1 MWQKLYNFYSRLP
14 ENFNFGHLKRNLLSS
29 KIGQNV
35 SFVKIA
41 TCLVMLTVISLIVQ
55 PLSLGPLHAQN
66 VSSTN
71 TSMGNTTGSNVTGQ
85 SSAQVLEK
93 LDAEMER
100 LLKSDDPK
108 DIAALAYIWAYAPI
122 LEKRKADFTTSPNI
136 PPGPGRGPINS
147 LAHFREL
154 TNASF
159 KDIVRP
165 NSDTLYT
172 VIYMDLKNEPLVLK
186 IPPIKDR
193 YYTLQIM
200 DGYTDYL
207 GYVGT
212 RTNQTDGGSFMFT
225 GPDWKGTVPVGVTQI
240 KSPTNL
246 VWNVIRILVDGEE
259 DVPNVNALQDQ
270 MALSPLSVF
279 EGRNTSSVT
288 TMQSNASKEIPISS
302 SPDLMPTTGIKIYDE
317 ISKNLAENPPPETDD
332 ELVAKFETIG
342 IAAGKVPST
351 EVKNDTIRKALEN
364 GIVEGEKL
372 ILEKVKNLG
381 STVNG
386 WKINLDIGRY
396 GTDYLLRA
404 AIANTA
410 IGGNV
415 PEEAVYPIAFTDS
428 EGKPLTGANKY
439 VIHFNKNQFP
449 PVKAFWSITMYN
461 DKVLFVD
468 NPLNR
473 YLIGDR
479 TPGLKYNEDGSL
491 DIYIQ
496 KENPGGDKES
506 NWLPAA
512 TDNFSLTLRMYLPQE
527 SVLNSEYQPP
537 PVKRVE

>member
-1 MWQKLYNFYSRLP
+1 M
-14 ENFNFGHLKRNLLSS
+14 
-29 KIGQNV
+29 
-35 SFVKIA
+35 
-41 TCLVMLTVISLIVQ
+41 
-55 PLSLGPLHAQN
+55 
-66 VSSTN
+66 
-71 TSMGNTTGSNVTGQ
+71 
-85 SSAQVLEK
+85 
-93 LDAEMER
+93 DR

-108 DIAALAYIWAYAPI
+108 DIATLAYIWGYAPV

-136 PPGPGRGPINS
+136 APGPGRGPINS

-154 TNASF
+154 TDANF
-159 KDIVRP
+159 TDIVRP

-172 VIYMDLKNEPLVLK
+172 VIYMDLKNEPQVLK
-186 IPPIKDR
+186 VPPIKDR
-193 YYTLQIM
+193 YYVLQIM
-200 DGYTDYL
+200 DAYTNSIDYI
-207 GYVGT
+207 GT
-212 RTNQTDGGSFMFT
+212 RTNQTDGGTFMFT
-225 GPDWKGTVPVGVTQI
+225 GPNWNGTVPEGVTQI

-246 VWNVIRILVDGEE
+246 VWNIIRILVDGQK
-259 DVPNVNALQDQ
+259 DVSNVNALQDQ

-279 EGRNTSSVT
+279 EGKNTSANT
-288 TMQSNASKEIPISS
+288 TQTNASKETPVKS
-302 SPDLMPTTGIKIYDE
+302 SPDLMPVTGIKIYDE
-317 ISKNLAENPPPETDD
+317 ISKVLAENPPPETDD
-332 ELVAKFETIG
+332 EIVAKFATIG
-342 IAAGKVPST
+342 IAAGKVPSVD
-351 EVKNDTIRKALEN
+351 VKNDTIGKALEN

-386 WKINLDIGRY
+386 WKVNLEAGRY

-404 AIANTA
+404 AVANTA
-410 IGGNV
+410 IGANA

-439 VIHFNKNQFP
+439 VIHFNKDQFP
-449 PVKAFWSITMYN
+449 PVNAFWSITMYN

-473 YLIGDR
+473 YLLGDR
-479 TPGLKYNEDGSL
+479 TEGLKYNDDGSL

-496 KENPGGDKES
+496 KENPGADKES

-537 PVKRVE
+537 PVQRVT

>member
-1 MWQKLYNFYSRLP
+1 M
-14 ENFNFGHLKRNLLSS
+14 SS
-29 KIGQNV
+29 KLGQNV
-35 SFVKIA
+35 SFVVIA
-41 TCLVMLTVISLIVQ
+41 TCSVMLAVISLIVQ
-55 PLSLGPLHAQN
+55 PLFLLPLHGQN
-66 VSSTN
+66 VSSTDM
-71 TSMGNTTGSNVTGQ
+71 SMGNTTGSNVTGK

-93 LDAEMER
+93 LDAEMDR
-100 LLKSDDPK
+100 LSKSDDPK
-108 DIAALAYIWAYAPI
+108 DVATLAYIWGYAPI

-154 TNASF
+154 TNANF
-159 KDIVRP
+159 TDIVRP
-165 NSDTLYT
+165 NSDTMYT

-186 IPPIKDR
+186 LPPIKDR

-200 DGYTDYL
+200 DAYTDSI
-207 GYVGT
+207 GYIGT

-225 GPDWKGTVPVGVTQI
+225 GPDWKGTVPAGVTQI

-246 VWNVIRILVDGEE
+246 VWNIIRILVDGEK
-259 DVPNVNALQDQ
+259 DVSNVNALQDQ
-270 MALSPLSVF
+270 MSLSPLSVF
-279 EGRNTSSVT
+279 EGKNTTTVT
-288 TMQSNASKEIPISS
+288 TMQKLNASKEIPVKS
-302 SPDLMPTTGIKIYDE
+302 SPDLMPVTGIKIYDE
-317 ISKNLAENPPPETDD
+317 ISNVLAENPPPETDD
-332 ELVAKFETIG
+332 NVVAKLETIG
-342 IAAGKVPST
+342 IAAGKVPSVD
-351 EVKNDTIRKALEN
+351 VKNDTIRKALEN

-372 ILEKVKNLG
+372 IIEKVKNLG
-381 STVNG
+381 SIVNG
-386 WKINLDIGRY
+386 WKINLQAGNY
-396 GTDYLLRA
+396 GSDYLLRA

-410 IGGNV
+410 IGANI

-428 EGKPLTGANKY
+428 EGKELTGANKY
-439 VIHFNKNQFP
+439 VIHFNKDQFP

-496 KENPGGDKES
+496 KENPGGNKES

-537 PVKRVE
+537 PIQRVT